1 MTAQTTDTVKKP
13 RVRAPKLVINQDE
26 LSHIE
31 ALAEG
36 AYQRNPVLADRLLDE
51 LGRAR
56 IVSADKMPSD
66 VISIG
71 SSVIYRDETTGQE
84 KTVTLV
90 YPENADISR
99 NRVSV
104 MTPIGVSLLGLAE
117 GAAFYWDTRDD
128 QRRMLTVI
136 SVQQPEATSAA
147 VDAAPVA
154 SEAGNL
160 TLDS

>member
-1 MTAQTTDTVKKP
+1 MTAQTTDNVKKP
-13 RVRAPKLVINQDE
+13 RLRAPKLVINEDE
-26 LSHIE
+26 LTHIE

-56 IVSADKMPSD
+56 IVKADKMPAN
-66 VISIG
+66 VVSIG
-71 SSVIYRDETTGQE
+71 SSVVYRDETTGQE

-99 NRVSV
+99 DQVSL

-136 SVQQPEATSAA
+136 SVKQPEVTPTRAPAQDAPGA
-147 VDAAPVA
+147 V
-154 SEAGNL
+154 
-160 TLDS
+160 

>member
-1 MTAQTTDTVKKP
+1 MTAPTTDTGKKS
-13 RVRAPKLVINQDE
+13 RVRAPKLVINEDE
-26 LSHIE
+26 LAHIE

-51 LGRAR
+51 VGRAR
-56 IVSADKMPSD
+56 IVKAAKMPTD
-66 VISIG
+66 VVSIG
-71 SSVIYRDETTGQE
+71 SSVVYRDETTGQE

-99 NRVSV
+99 DRVSI
-104 MTPIGVSLLGLAE
+104 MTPIGVSLLGLSE

-136 SVQQPEATSAA
+136 SVRQPEA
-147 VDAAPVA
+147 VA
-154 SEAGNL
+154 SAPGEDTSGAA
-160 TLDS
+160 